1 MCKKSNHYVPQFYL
15 KNFSNNKKSVGSYM
29 RQYKKYIK
37 EASIKKQ
44 ACKDYL
50 YGEDGRLENYLME
63 LEKKWSKIITNIIN
77 DKIKPKRK
85 EDYLDLLMFIL
96 VSEARNLKTAD
107 TITNQVDFLYKKIL
121 EEDPQFEMSD
131 EEFKNMVIAPEV
143 PNSLAIESA
152 IKGSLYLLDLNFTIL
167 INKTDRKFITTD
179 NPMVKYNQFYIHRN
193 YDRGYGIANVGLQIF
208 MPISP
213 ELCICLYDSKVY
225 NCNLNQDGNIDI
237 IRSKQIDEINK
248 IIYLNSYKTIFFNDS
263 VKKGYIESID
273 NSVLKYANE
282 DQIEVGEFDSNIGP
296 IIRFSNKKITYKMKL
311 PIFTIKKDFI
321 TMKLPEHMAGPMR
334 EWGYVVK
341 NIDFDKYIKR
351 EQ

>member
-96 VSEARNLKTAD
+96 VSEARNLKTAE
-107 TITNQVDFLYKKIL
+107 TITNQVDFLCKKIL

-131 EEFKNMVIAPEV
+131 EELKNMIIAPKV

-213 ELCICLYDSKVY
+213 KLCICLYDSKVY

-248 IIYLNSYKTIFFNDS
+248 IIYLNSYKTIYFNDI

-282 DQIEVGEFDSNIGP
+282 EQMEVGEFDSNIGP
-296 IIRFSNKKITYKMKL
+296 IIRFSNKKVTYKMKL

-321 TMKLPEHMAGPMR
+321 TLQLPEHMAGPQR
-334 EWGYVVK
+334 EWVDVVK
-341 NIDFDKYIKR
+341 DIDFDKNIR
-351 EQ
+351 R